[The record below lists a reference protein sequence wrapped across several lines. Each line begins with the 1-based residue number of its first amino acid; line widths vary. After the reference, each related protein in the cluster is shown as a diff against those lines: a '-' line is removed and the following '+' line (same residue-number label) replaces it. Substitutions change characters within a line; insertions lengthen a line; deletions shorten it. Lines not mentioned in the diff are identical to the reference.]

1 MASALGS
8 FMPIAT
14 GPDDT
19 APANLIRQG
28 GQQQGRDAAKGSQ
41 RANRQ
46 RLPVETGNH
55 LNQRGAARSA
65 KRVGIIEHG
74 EFDMSEQAV
83 LVGGWTAYH
92 KLTAEDQAVFNQ
104 AMKGFVGVQYTPF
117 EVSTQVVAGT
127 NYRFK
132 CKSTV
137 PLAQP
142 IHGEAVVQ
150 IFQSL
155 DGSAHIT
162 SITPI

>member
-1 MASALGS
+1 MARGRADPVADCCANLSIVIAPTGS
-8 FMPIAT
+8 
-14 GPDDT
+14 DDT
-19 APANLIRQG
+19 
-28 GQQQGRDAAKGSQ
+28 
-41 RANRQ
+41 
-46 RLPVETGNH
+46 PVETGNH
-55 LNQRGAARSA
+55 LNQRGAARTA

-92 KLTAEDQAVFNQ
+92 KLTAEDQAVFDQ
-104 AMKGFVGVQYTPF
+104 ALKGFVGVQYVPF

-137 PLAQP
+137 PLAKP

-150 IFQSL
+150 IFKSL
-155 DGSAHIT
+155 DGDAHIT

>member
-1 MASALGS
+1 M
-8 FMPIAT
+8 
-14 GPDDT
+14 
-19 APANLIRQG
+19 
-28 GQQQGRDAAKGSQ
+28 
-41 RANRQ
+41 
-46 RLPVETGNH
+46 
-55 LNQRGAARSA
+55 
-65 KRVGIIEHG
+65 
-74 EFDMSEQAV
+74 
-83 LVGGWTAYH
+83 
-92 KLTAEDQAVFNQ
+92 
-104 AMKGFVGVQYTPF
+104 QYVPF

-155 DGSAHIT
+155 DSSAHIP